1 LICELKK
8 TFVFYRLKRN
18 IDLFLIIS
26 NAVCLIKSIDIPIMI
41 RYLSPGDR
49 LMRVITRILLSAILV
64 VSSVAT
70 LAAAEPDE
78 PRIGLVLSGGGAR
91 GSAHIGVLKALEELG
106 VTVDMIAGTSMGA
119 IIGAFYAAG
128 YNAAE
133 IEEILAGMDWEA
145 AMSDRPARVDRTM
158 RKKELEDQLMIPY
171 RLGFNDGKIQMPLG
185 LIEGQ
190 HLDQVFHQ
198 ILEPVG
204 DIQDFDDLAIPYRA
218 IATDLVTGDAVVL
231 ASGSLADAVRASM
244 SVPGVFS
251 PLTID
256 GRMLVDGGLA
266 NNLPVDVLREM
277 GADVVIAVDISS
289 PLLTRQ
295 QMTSVLSVT
304 EQLTN
309 FLTRRNTEEQLALM
323 GEDDIL
329 IVPELGNFSAAN
341 FAQATEIVAT
351 GYEAG
356 MAQRSALESLA
367 RQAPGAARKS
377 LQVAPKE
384 YIVHFIEI
392 ENGSVLNDEIIRSRL
407 DAEIGKP
414 LDRAALFTS
423 LDRIYSLDQFRS
435 VTYDLVK
442 NDAGQTGVLVR
453 ALPRE
458 WGPNYLQFGLELSSD
473 FSGESNYQI
482 ETAYLR
488 NALNSLGGEL
498 RVNAAVGR
506 KDEIGIDFYQ
516 PVDTQARWFVQPE
529 IVVTRENYDYWEEG
543 NNIADLELKTWRA
556 RFGLGRNFSTTDRA
570 TLGYNF
576 GRTRAGVVT
585 GPPGLVDEDFD
596 IGELTLRYLH
606 DSRDSS
612 WFPTSGMRHQL
623 EYLYAAESLGAS
635 SDYRQASATGSV
647 AFSLGRNTGLLSYSF
662 GYSID
667 DAAPIERW
675 YRLGGFGRLSGLAP
689 DQLLGRHAALV
700 TLAYYRRL
708 NDLDIVPAFAGLML
722 EGGNVW
728 EFEDDIGF
736 DDLRYSGNLFIGA
749 ETPLGPV
756 YLSVGYSDSDD
767 YAAYFYLGN
776 PFRSRRFD

>member
-1 LICELKK
+1 
-8 TFVFYRLKRN
+8 
-18 IDLFLIIS
+18 
-26 NAVCLIKSIDIPIMI
+26 
-41 RYLSPGDR
+41 
-49 LMRVITRILLSAILV
+49 MRVIARILFVTALV
-64 VSSVAT
+64 VPGIPHVGAT
-70 LAAAEPDE
+70 ESDE
-78 PRIGLVLSGGGAR
+78 LRVGLVLSGGGAR
-91 GSAHIGVLKALEELG
+91 GSAHIGVLKVLEELD
-106 VTVDMIAGTSMGA
+106 VAVDMVAGTSMGA
-119 IIGAFYAAG
+119 IIGALYAAG

-133 IEEILAGMDWEA
+133 IEEIFADMDWEA
-145 AMSDRPARVDRTM
+145 AMRDRPARVDRTM
-158 RKKELEDQLMIPY
+158 RVKELEDQLLIPY

-204 DIQDFDDLAIPYRA
+204 DIRDFDELAIPFRA

-231 ASGSLADAVRASM
+231 ANGSLADAVRASM

-277 GADVVIAVDISS
+277 GADIVIAVDISS

-309 FLTRRNTEEQLALM
+309 FLTRRNTERQIALLS
-323 GEDDIL
+323 EDDVL
-329 IVPELGNFSAAN
+329 IVPELGNFSSAN
-341 FAQATEIVAT
+341 FAKATEIIT
-351 GYEAG
+351 NGYEAG

-367 RQAPGAARKS
+367 RQEPGSVDKS
-377 LQVAPKE
+377 LPAVPNE

-392 ENGSVLNDEIIRSRL
+392 ENGSGLNDEIIRSRL
-407 DAEIGKP
+407 DVEIGNP

-423 LDRIYSLDQFRS
+423 LDRIYSLGQFRS
-435 VTYDLVK
+435 VTYDLKK
-442 NDAGQTGVLVR
+442 NDEGQTGILVR

-458 WGPNYLQFGLELSSD
+458 WGPNYLQFGLELSSN
-473 FSGESNYQI
+473 FSGESAYQI
-482 ETAYLR
+482 EVAYLR
-488 NALNSLGGEL
+488 NTLNSLGGEL
-498 RVNAAVGR
+498 RTSIALGR
-506 KDEIGIDFYQ
+506 ADEIGIDFYQ
-516 PVDTQARWFVQPE
+516 PIDTRARWFVEPE
-529 IVVTRENYDYWEEG
+529 IVVTRENYDYWEDDS
-543 NNIADLELKTWRA
+543 NIAELELKTWRA
-556 RFGLGRNFSTTDRA
+556 KFGLGRNLSTTDRA
-570 TLGYNF
+570 TLNYNY
-576 GRTRAGVVT
+576 GHTRAGVVT
-585 GPPGLVDEDFD
+585 GLPELVDEDFD
-596 IGELTLRYLH
+596 IGEVTLRYRH
-606 DSRDSS
+606 DSRDSI
-612 WFPTSGMRHQL
+612 WFPTSGMLHQL
-623 EYLYAAESLGAS
+623 EYLYANESMGAS
-635 SDYRQASATGSV
+635 SDYRQATAAGSF
-647 AFSLGRNTGLLSYSF
+647 AFSLGRNTGLLSYLF
-662 GYSID
+662 GYSLD

-675 YRLGGFGRLSGLAP
+675 YRLGGIGRLSGLAP

-708 NDLDIVPAFAGLML
+708 NDLDIVPAFAGFML
-722 EGGNVW
+722 ESGNVW

-767 YAAYFYLGN
+767 YAAYFYIGN